1 MPRPSGPSPRDYAA
15 YGALALLFA
24 IAVTF
29 QYRDVRERFERF
41 YVHEHARYPI
51 DIGIAGN
58 QIYEVKPEAASHGLR
73 TGDLLVSVNGKP
85 FDALSDLYVPLRRA
99 KTGDVITLGTR
110 PASASF
116 PGAEEKQSEIT
127 LASAPAPTRN
137 AADWL
142 GFVAFNFGVPAL
154 CILLGFFVVIVRVR
168 DPQAWML
175 LLLLLGFV
183 RQGQSTAAAFFG
195 YDDFFQPI
203 GLVYAQTIESMW
215 PIGMALFG
223 IYFGERLPI
232 DRKYPWAKW
241 ILLGPMLALSTAV
254 TVTMYLNGRDW
265 RAAAAVFAFM
275 RRFDWLFALL
285 FFSTIV
291 LFFGGIGYKA
301 IKATNRDARRR
312 LRLLCVGACVSLSP
326 ILAVAAKST
335 LTGDDGFTSL
345 PAWFVAF
352 LLAML
357 FLFPVTLAYVIVVQ
371 RALDVRV
378 VIRQSVQ
385 YLLASGSVRVLQI
398 ALSVVVILA
407 AAFLITED
415 VKRPQ
420 RVQLVALSLLAV
432 ALVQVGA
439 KRLRGGI
446 DRRFFREA
454 YEADQILSDL
464 ADEVR
469 TFVETAPLLETVAR
483 RISESLHVSRIA
495 VLIHTGDVFQAAH
508 TRGYPASPASS
519 ASSTSSQGLQVRIA
533 DGSATAERLERE
545 RHVLVYPEDES
556 SWIYDEAVTDEER
569 QALRTL
575 DSQLLLPLAL
585 NRKLL
590 GVLSL
595 GPKQSEE
602 PFSKT
607 DLRLL
612 DAVATQTGLALENSR
627 LAAAVTAEVAQ
638 RERMNRELEIARE
651 VQERLF
657 PQEYPPIEGLDYAGA
672 CRPARGVGG
681 DYYDFIQ
688 LTTTELGIAIG
699 DVSGKGIPAALLM
712 ASLRASLRGQTIRRE
727 DNLAQLMAT
736 VNQLVYES
744 SSSNRYATFFY
755 SQYDA
760 ASRRLA
766 YVNGGHNPPM
776 ILRKGG
782 DVIRLETG
790 GPAIGLLPGCPY
802 EQGVVQLQRGD
813 VFLAFTDG
821 ISEAM
826 NADDQ
831 EWGED
836 RLLACA
842 TRLNGCARDG
852 IAQIMA
858 AADEFVA
865 GAKQYDD
872 MTIVLAYV
880 T

>member
-1 MPRPSGPSPRDYAA
+1 MAGLSGPSSRDYAA

-41 YVHEHARYPI
+41 YVREHARYPI
-51 DIGIAGN
+51 DLGITGN
-58 QIYEVKPEAASHGLR
+58 RIEDVKPEAASHGLR
-73 TGDLLVSVNGKP
+73 AGDLLVSVNGRP
-85 FDALSDLYVPLRRA
+85 FEGQSDLYVPLRRA
-99 KTGDVITLGTR
+99 KTGDVIVLGTR
-110 PASASF
+110 SPSSPSPA
-116 PGAEEKQSEIT
+116 AEDTHNSIR
-127 LASAPAPTRN
+127 LASALAPARS

-142 GFVAFNFGVPAL
+142 GFVTFNFGVPL
-154 CILLGFFVVIVRVR
+154 VCILLGFFVVTVRVR

-183 RQGQSTAAAFFG
+183 RQGSSTAAAFFG

-203 GLVYAQTIESMW
+203 GLVYAQTIESLW
-215 PIGMALFG
+215 PVGMALFG

-232 DRKYPWAKW
+232 DRTYPWAKW
-241 ILLGPMLALSTAV
+241 ILLGPGLVFTVAV
-254 TVTMYLNGRDW
+254 TSVMYLNGHDW
-265 RAAAAVFAFM
+265 RTAAAAFAFLKK
-275 RRFDWLFALL
+275 FDVVLSVL
-285 FFSTIV
+285 FFSTIA

-301 IKATNRDARRR
+301 MKATNRDARRR
-312 LRLLCVGACVSLSP
+312 LRLLSLGACVSLSP
-326 ILAVAAKST
+326 ILAVAAKSA
-335 LTGDDGFTSL
+335 LTGDDGFAGL
-345 PAWFVAF
+345 PAWFVAI

-371 RALDVRV
+371 KALDVRV

-398 ALSVVVILA
+398 VLSVIVILA

-420 RVQLVALSLLAV
+420 RVEMVALSLTGV

-439 KRLRGGI
+439 KKLRGGI

-469 TFVETAPLLETVAR
+469 TFVETAPLLETLAR
-483 RISESLHVSRIA
+483 RIAESLHVSRVA
-495 VLIHTGDVFQAAH
+495 VLIQTGDAFQPAH
-508 TRGYPASPASS
+508 TLGYTVSP
-519 ASSTSSQGLQVRIA
+519 QGPPGPPVRIA
-533 DGSATAERLERE
+533 ERSATAERLRRE
-545 RHVLVYPEDES
+545 RHVLVYPEDDS
-556 SWIYDEAVTDEER
+556 SWIYGAAITDDERD
-569 QALRTL
+569 ALRRL

-585 NRKLL
+585 NQKLL
-590 GVLSL
+590 GILSL
-595 GPKQSEE
+595 GPKRSEE

-627 LAAAVTAEVAQ
+627 LAAAVTAEVAH

-651 VQERLF
+651 VQERMF
-657 PQEYPPIEGLDYAGA
+657 PQDCPPIEGLDYAGA

-688 LTTTELGIAIG
+688 LTETELGIAIG
-699 DVSGKGIPAALLM
+699 DVSGKGVPAALLM
-712 ASLRASLRGQTIRRE
+712 AGLRASLRGQTIRRE
-727 DNLAQLMAT
+727 DDLAQLMAT

-776 ILRKGG
+776 ILRKGS
-782 DVIRLETG
+782 DIIRLQAG
-790 GPAIGLLPGCPY
+790 GPAVGLLPGCSY
-802 EQGVVQLQRGD
+802 EQGVVQLQCGD

-826 NADDQ
+826 NAEDQ

-842 TRLNGCARDG
+842 TRLNGCAREG

-865 GAKQYDD
+865 GAPQYDD

-880 T
+880 R